1 MSKPFD
7 VSQLPKYMD
16 HTLLKADATKAQIE
30 KCCEEAKTHQFFSVC
45 VNSYWVPTCRERLK
59 GSDVKIAAV
68 VGFPLGANTSET
80 KAFEAANC
88 VKNGAKE
95 IDMVLA
101 VGAMLDGDTDTVFK
115 DIQAVTKA
123 VENEAIVK
131 VILETGFLNDDQIKE
146 ACQLSEQAGAHFVK
160 TSTGFGP
167 GGATVEHVRLMRATV
182 SDKMEVKASG
192 GIRDLTTALQ
202 MIEAGATR
210 LGASSGVAIM
220 KGSTGS
226 SSY

>member
-7 VSQLPKYMD
+7 VSQLPKFID
-16 HTLLKADATKAQIE
+16 HTLLKADATKAQIT
-30 KCCEEAKTHQFFSVC
+30 KLCEEAKTHQFFSVC
-45 VNSYWVPTCRERLK
+45 VNSYWVGTCRELLN
-59 GSDVKIAAV
+59 GTNVKIAAV
-68 VGFPLGANTSET
+68 AGFPLGANSSET

-88 VKNGAKE
+88 VENGAKE

-101 VGAMLDGDTDTVFK
+101 VGSLLEGDTDTVFK

-146 ACQLSEQAGAHFVK
+146 ACQLSELAGAHFVK

-167 GGATVEHVRLMRATV
+167 GGATVEHIRLMKAAV
-182 SDKMEVKASG
+182 SDHMEVKASG

-220 KGSTGS
+220 KGTSGTST
-226 SSY
+226 Y